1 MIFIENLGKTA
12 YVLIISIIIIA
23 SVLIILITIERKLNK
38 RRRKK
43 NPNMFY
49 ISEIKKINKSHP
61 KKILKS
67 LDKIARSFFEE
78 AFKIRTFTGYSEL
91 KKFFIQKKNI
101 KAIEFCELIDKILY
115 SEEKN
120 SNKIQRLTNLLIEV
134 VETNKIISKEE
145 QIKIEK
151 NKPKDSLRE
160 RIISRISKKKLEN
173 KKNNRKN
180 D

>member
-38 RRRKK
+38 RRKKK
-43 NPNMFY
+43 NPNIFY

-61 KKILKS
+61 KKTLKS

-78 AFKIRTFTGYSEL
+78 AFKVRKFTGYSEL
-91 KKFFIQKKNI
+91 KKFFIQKNNV
-101 KAIEFCELIDKILY
+101 KAIEFCELIDKLQY

-120 SNKIQRLTNLLIEV
+120 NNKIQRLVNLLIELV
-134 VETNKIISKEE
+134 KANKIISKEE

-151 NKPKDSLRE
+151 NKSRYSLRKM
-160 RIISRISKKKLEN
+160 IISCISKKKLEN